1 MKDREYLEQAED
13 RTANDG
19 QYSNFREWYR
29 KFREIG
35 LGVRESVNVALLQIY
50 GETK

>member
-1 MKDREYLEQAED
+1 MKDREYFEQAEE

-29 KFREIG
+29 KFREV
-35 LGVRESVNVALLQIY
+35 LGVRESVNMALLQIY
-50 GETK
+50 GEKK